1 MKLSSL
7 EEEKFIVLIKET
19 HNFDE
24 INNFFMNNYWNRIR
38 IFVKLMRKV
47 SMRWKN

>member
-7 EEEKFIVLIKET
+7 NEETFIVLIKESN
-19 HNFDE
+19 NFDE
-24 INNFFMNNYWNRIR
+24 INYFFMNNYCNKIEN
-38 IFVKLMRKV
+38 FVKLMRKV